1 MLKNMKERKNMD
13 FFGNNDYSYGLNTNA
28 LVGLVIC
35 IVLAFAGG
43 IVLYCTFLSKKN
55 NGKFKGFLG
64 WLYDTLSFNSLLMEL
79 LLKICYLI
87 TAGFI
92 TLYSIVLLFT
102 PGSGFLVFLILIIF
116 GNIGVRI
123 MYEFMLILIIICR
136 NTSEI
141 NKTLSGPGGNSTSP
155 SFGPAAFKTS
165 AQAPNQQPYAPAQ
178 ASPQPPVYQPPVYQQ
193 PAQQP
198 QQAPVYQQPGYEPP
212 VNQQPAADQPSF
224 CPECGTK
231 LEPGAAFCPNCGA
244 QLS

>member
-1 MLKNMKERKNMD
+1 MD
-13 FFGNNDYSYGLNTNA
+13 LFGYNSYGYGYNTNA
-28 LVGLVIC
+28 LVGTIIC

-55 NGKFKGFLG
+55 NGKFTGFLG

-102 PGSGFLVFLILIIF
+102 PGAGFLTFLLLLVIGSIVFRII
-116 GNIGVRI
+116 
-123 MYEFMLILIIICR
+123 YEFMLILIIICR

-141 NKTLSGPGGNSTSP
+141 NKSLGGNRSKSSEPT
-155 SFGPAAFKTS
+155 FGFTEFRPGAPAGQS
-165 AQAPNQQPYAPAQ
+165 YQQPNVQ
-178 ASPQPPVYQPPVYQQ
+178 QQQGGQQPLAYEQQSYQPPQQQ
-193 PAQQP
+193 PPAYAP
-198 QQAPVYQQPGYEPP
+198 PAEPQAPAGQSV
-212 VNQQPAADQPSF
+212 F

-244 QLS
+244 HI